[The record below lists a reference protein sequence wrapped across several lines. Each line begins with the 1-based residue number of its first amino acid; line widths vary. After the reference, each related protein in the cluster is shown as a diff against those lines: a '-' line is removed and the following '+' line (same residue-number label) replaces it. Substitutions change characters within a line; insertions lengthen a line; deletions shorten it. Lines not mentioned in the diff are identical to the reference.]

1 MSSRLTRTGL
11 VRPGEAR
18 LREKVTT
25 LPNRL
30 SQARLTTP
38 PPPPE
43 NALAA
48 EPRELWVGMHLPWL
62 SIEALEPISTEHPR
76 AIVEM
81 QGQTQYIAAVCER
94 AYHRGIRVGMS
105 MAAALALIP
114 ELAMAPRDLTREQR
128 LLERLAT
135 RANRF
140 TPRVSIVP
148 PDGLLLEVKGSLHLF
163 SGAEAFCYS
172 LEFDCYEIGVR
183 PSLSLAPA
191 PLAALASARAGKL
204 LRVTQPAYLIGE
216 ISSLPL
222 LTLRWPAD
230 VIERLKQIGVYT
242 IGQALRMPRGGFA
255 RRFGKAQLAELD
267 RLTGRTTDLRTRF
280 QVHERF
286 RRKHDLLF
294 ELEHHEA
301 ILNTLE
307 PVLEELGAFLKA
319 RQCGITRLDC
329 LLTHRHAPATR
340 CVLRLAAPAA
350 NAQHF
355 KKLLG
360 EQFATLS
367 LPEPVRSCE
376 LRSGSLVSRAP
387 AVESLWQPGEH
398 GGGVSAAA
406 PELIEHLRARLG
418 HEAVYGLRV
427 VESHRPETAWCAAEL
442 RAPLPA
448 QSRTPLRSAMRTPP
462 HALLPT
468 SLHAP
473 MSVQVPWAADRRP
486 VWLLR
491 QPEALAIRDG
501 HPRRH
506 GALKLLEGPERI
518 ETGWWSRDNVG
529 DVTRDYYVALDAQ
542 GVRLWIFR
550 ERKASH
556 GWFLQ
561 GVFG

>member
-1 MSSRLTRTGL
+1 MSSRPIRTGL
-11 VRPGEAR
+11 ARPGETR
-18 LREKVTT
+18 LREKVTH
-25 LPNRL
+25 LPRH
-30 SQARLTTP
+30 SPARLTTP

-43 NALAA
+43 NAPVQ

-62 SIEALEPISTEHPR
+62 SIEALEPLSTEHPR
-76 AIVEM
+76 AIVEL

-94 AYHRGIRVGMS
+94 AYGQGVRVGMS

-114 ELAMAPRDLTREQR
+114 ALAMAQRDLTREQR

-135 RANRF
+135 RAHRF
-140 TPRVSIVP
+140 TPRVSLVP
-148 PDGLLLEVKGSLHLF
+148 PDGLVLEVKGSLHLF
-163 SGAEAFCYS
+163 SGAEALCYS

-183 PSLSLAPA
+183 PVLSLAPA

-216 ISSLPL
+216 ISALPL
-222 LTLRWPAD
+222 LTLRWPVEIID
-230 VIERLKQIGVYT
+230 RLKQIGVYT
-242 IGQALRMPRGGFA
+242 IGEALRMPRGGFA

-267 RLTGRTTDLRTRF
+267 RLTGRTTDLRSRF
-280 QVHERF
+280 QVRERF

-367 LPEPVRSCE
+367 LPEPVRACE
-376 LRSGSLVSRAP
+376 LRSGALVSRAP
-387 AVESLWQPGEH
+387 AMESLWQPGEH

-418 HEAVYGLRV
+418 HDAVYGLRV

-442 RAPLPA
+442 RTSAATSAEDNASA
-448 QSRTPLRSAMRTPP
+448 QL
-462 HALLPT
+462 
-468 SLHAP
+468 
-473 MSVQVPWAADRRP
+473 PWASDRRP
-486 VWLLR
+486 VWLLP
-491 QPEALAIRDG
+491 QPEALTERDG
-501 HPRRH
+501 LPRRR

-518 ETGWWSRDNVG
+518 ETGWWSRGDVG
-529 DVTRDYYVALDAQ
+529 DITRDYYVALDAQ
-542 GVRLWIFR
+542 GVRLWVFR
-550 ERKASH
+550 EHKAPHS
-556 GWFLQ
+556 WFLQ